1 MKQKIPGKIKFNET
15 DLRRENLTRS
25 KVTKAIESVVKNIT
39 SKSLK
44 RQTNK
49 QKCMRPTRF
58 YH

>member
-1 MKQKIPGKIKFNET
+1 MPGKIKFNKT

-44 RQTNK
+44 RQTTTKNA
-49 QKCMRPTRF
+49 
-58 YH
+58 